1 MTHEHVELF
10 ERSFVEELSYAFACC
25 IFAAFVLFLNGFLA
39 TAETCFGAKLDEFFY
54 FFKLTAH
61 VSFILES

>member
-1 MTHEHVELF
+1 MAHKHVEFL
-10 ERSFVEELSYAFACC
+10 ERTFVEELGDAFAGGV
-25 IFAAFVLFLNGFLA
+25 FSAFMLLFDGFFA
-39 TAETCFGAKLDEFFY
+39 TAEACLGAKLDEFFY